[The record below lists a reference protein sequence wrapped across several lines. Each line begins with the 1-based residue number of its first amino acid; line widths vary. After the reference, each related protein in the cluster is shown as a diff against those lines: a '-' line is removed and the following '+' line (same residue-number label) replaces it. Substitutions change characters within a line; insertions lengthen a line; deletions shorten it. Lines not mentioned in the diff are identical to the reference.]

1 MSERR
6 ALIEWKNGQ
15 EAELSAGG
23 WRVNPPDELLAQ
35 MLNER
40 YGLAA
45 MQARRA
51 TTIPDLLATA
61 ARAAA
66 NATGAELVH
75 CDPPRAIAERSS
87 EGRV

>member
-6 ALIEWKNGQ
+6 ALIEWRNGQ
-15 EAELSAGG
+15 EAELSARG
-23 WRVNPPDELLAQ
+23 WRVNPPDELLAG
-35 MLNER
+35 MLNDR
-40 YGLAA
+40 FGLAA

-66 NATGAELVH
+66 LATGGEVVS

-87 EGRV
+87 GGRV